1 MATNKQTKE
10 YGVLVAPIGSSDSVE
25 GKFMS
30 KKTFFA
36 KLEADYPSGA
46 GWYVSQRSVSI
57 GTGDSIMMAYHME
70 RDLV

>member
-10 YGVLVAPIGSSDSVE
+10 YGVLVAPIGAGDDSA

-36 KLEADYPSGA
+36 QLEAQYPSAA
-46 GWYVSQRSVSI
+46 GWRVTERSVEI
-57 GTGDSIMMAYHME
+57 GTGESILMAYHME
-70 RDLV
+70 RDLA

>member
-1 MATNKQTKE
+1 MATSKQTKE
-10 YGVLVAPIGSSDSVE
+10 YGVLVAPIGSSDSLE

-46 GWYVSQRSVSI
+46 GWYVVERSVEV
-57 GTGDSIMMAYHME
+57 GTGDAIMMTYHME

>member
-1 MATNKQTKE
+1 MATSKQTKE
-10 YGVLVAPIGSSDSVE
+10 YGVLVAPIGASDSPE

-46 GWYVSQRSVSI
+46 GWYVVERSVEV
-57 GTGDSIMMAYHME
+57 GTGDAIMMTYHME

>member
-1 MATNKQTKE
+1 MATSKQTKE
-10 YGVLVAPIGSSDSVE
+10 YGVLVAPIGASDSPE

-36 KLEADYPSGA
+36 KLEAEYPSGA
-46 GWYVSQRSVSI
+46 GWYVAKCSVSI